1 MDEYEFAKEKYE
13 KVFDL
18 LEEHHRWFS
27 EALTLIASE
36 NVPSEAVKEAII
48 TDFMSRYAEGWPGD
62 RVYAGCKYIDQVELT
77 AIELGKKLFEA
88 EHVDVRPIA
97 GVTANL
103 SVYTAFT
110 EPGDTIVSLAIP
122 NGGHITYGKKE
133 LGGTAGAVRGL
144 NVENFPFDP
153 EEMNIDV
160 DKTKTMIEKLKNTGK
175 KPKMVVFGGSLF
187 LFPHPI
193 KDLAPYLKSEGIS
206 IMFDGA
212 HVLGLIA
219 GGEFQQPLKEGAD
232 VMTGSTHKT
241 LPGPQG
247 GIIASFDIYAEKLKS
262 AVFPSNVSNHHLHHV
277 AGKAIA
283 FAEMLAFGKQYAK
296 DVIRN
301 AQKLAEALAE
311 KGFKVLGEKHGYTKS
326 HQVVIDVW
334 DFGGGGVVEKE
345 LEEANIIVNRNLI
358 PGDIKSG
365 KHFKNPSGI
374 RMGVQEITRLG
385 MGPSEM
391 EEIAELLYRVIVKKE
406 DKAEIKKRVKELKT
420 QFSKVKYAFES
431 KRDAYEYIKIRLK

>member
-1 MDEYEFAKEKYE
+1 MDEYEFAKKKYDE
-13 KVFDL
+13 VFNL
-18 LEEHHRWFS
+18 LEEHHKWFS

-77 AIELGKKLFEA
+77 AIELGKKLFDA
-88 EHVDVRPIA
+88 EYVDVRPIA

-110 EPGDTIVSLAIP
+110 EPGDTIISLAIP

-144 NVENFPFDP
+144 NVENFPFDS

-160 DKTKTMIEKLKNTGK
+160 DKTKSMVEKLKKDGR

-187 LFPHPI
+187 LFPHPL
-193 KDLAPYLKSEGIS
+193 KELVPYLKSENIF
-206 IMFDGA
+206 IMYDGA
-212 HVLGLIA
+212 HVLGLMA

-247 GIIASFDIYAEKLKS
+247 GIIVSYDKYTEKLKN
-262 AVFPSNVSNHHLHHV
+262 AVFPSNVSNHHLHHM
-277 AGKAIA
+277 AGKAIS

-296 DVIRN
+296 DVIIN
-301 AQKLAEALAE
+301 AQKLANALAE
-311 KGFKVLGEKHGYTKS
+311 KGFKVLGEKNGYTRS

-334 DFGGGGVVEKE
+334 DLGGGGVVEKE

-374 RMGVQEITRLG
+374 RIGVQEITRLG
-385 MGPSEM
+385 MGTSQM
-391 EEIAELLYRVIVKKE
+391 QEIADLLYRSLIKKE
-406 DKAEIKKRVKELKT
+406 DKNITKKRVKELKARFT
-420 QFSKVKYAFES
+420 KVKYAFES

>member
-1 MDEYEFAKEKYE
+1 MDDLEFAKESYNKI
-13 KVFDL
+13 FRL
-18 LEEHHRWFS
+18 LEGHHRWFS
-27 EALTLIASE
+27 EALPLIASE
-36 NVPSEAVKEAII
+36 NVVSEAVKEAII
-48 TDFMSRYAEGWPGD
+48 SDFMSRYAEGWPGD
-62 RVYAGCKYIDQVELT
+62 RVYAGCRYIDQVELT
-77 AIELGKKLFEA
+77 AIELGKRLFDA

-103 SVYTAFT
+103 AVYTAFT
-110 EPGDTIVSLAIP
+110 EPGDTVISLAIP

-144 NVENFPFDP
+144 VVENFPFDS

-160 DKTKTMIEKLKNTGK
+160 DKTRSLIEKLKKEGR
-175 KPKMVVFGGSLF
+175 KPRMVIFGGSLF
-187 LFPHPI
+187 LFPHPLRE
-193 KDLAPYLKSEGIS
+193 LAPYLKAEDIY
-206 IMFDGA
+206 IMYDGA

-232 VMTGSTHKT
+232 VMSGSTHKT

-247 GIIASFDIYAEKLKS
+247 GIIVSYEKYAEKLKS

-277 AGKAIA
+277 AGKAVA

-301 AQKLAEALAE
+301 AQKLAESLAA
-311 KGFKVLGEKHGYTKS
+311 KGFKVLGEKNGYTKS

-334 DFGGGGVVEKE
+334 QYGGGGVVEKE
-345 LEEANIIVNRNLI
+345 LEDVNIIVNRNLI
-358 PGDIKSG
+358 PGDIKAG
-365 KHFKNPSGI
+365 RHFKNPGGI

-391 EEIAELLYRVIVKKE
+391 EEIAEILHDAIVKKR
-406 DKAEIKKRVKELKT
+406 DKEELRKRVRELKMR
-420 QFSKVKYAFES
+420 FRKVHYAFDS
-431 KRDAYEYIKIRLK
+431 QRDAYEYVKIRLS

>member
-1 MDEYEFAKEKYE
+1 MDDLEFAKDRYE
-13 KVFDL
+13 KIFEL
-18 LEEHHRWFS
+18 LQEHHRWFS

-36 NVPSEAVKEAII
+36 NVVSDAVKEAII

-77 AIELGKKLFEA
+77 AIELGKKLFDA

-103 SVYTAFT
+103 AVYTAFT
-110 EPGDTIVSLAIP
+110 EPGDVIISLAIP

-144 NVENFPFDP
+144 VVENFPFDA

-160 DKTKTMIEKLKNTGK
+160 DKTISLINKLKKEGK

-187 LFPHPI
+187 LFPHPV
-193 KDLAPYLKSEGIS
+193 KELAPFLKSEDIY
-206 IMFDGA
+206 IMYDGA

-232 VMTGSTHKT
+232 VMSGSTHKT

-247 GIIASFDIYAEKLKS
+247 GVIISFEKYAERLKS

-277 AGKAIA
+277 AGKAVT
-283 FAEMLAFGKQYAK
+283 FAEMLAFGKDYAR
-296 DVIRN
+296 DVVRN
-301 AQKLAEALAE
+301 AKKLAEALAE
-311 KGFKVLGEKHGYTKS
+311 RGFKVLGEKNGYTRS
-326 HQVVIDVW
+326 HQVVLDVW

-358 PGDIKSG
+358 PGDIKLG
-365 KHFKNPSGI
+365 RHYKNPGGI

-391 EEIAELLYRVIVKKE
+391 EEVADLIYRTIIKKE
-406 DKAEIKKRVKELKT
+406 DKGEIRRRVKELKS
-420 QFSKVKYAFES
+420 QFRKVKYAFDSE
-431 KRDAYEYIKIRLK
+431 RDAYEYIKIRLK

>member
-1 MDEYEFAKEKYE
+1 MDEYEFAKNKYDE
-13 KVFDL
+13 VFNL

-36 NVPSEAVKEAII
+36 NVLSEAVKEAII

-77 AIELGKKLFEA
+77 AIELGKKLFDA

-110 EPGDTIVSLAIP
+110 EPGDTIISLAIP

-144 NVENFPFDP
+144 NVENFPFDS

-160 DKTKTMIEKLKNTGK
+160 DKTKIMVEKMKKDGK
-175 KPKMVVFGGSLF
+175 KPRMVVFGGSLF
-187 LFPHPI
+187 LFPHPL
-193 KDLAPYLKSEGIS
+193 KELAPYLKAENIS
-206 IMFDGA
+206 IMYDGA

-219 GGEFQQPLKEGAD
+219 GGEFQKPLEEGAD

-247 GIIASFDIYAEKLKS
+247 GVIVSFDKYAEKLKS

-277 AGKAIA
+277 AGKAVA
-283 FAEMLAFGKQYAK
+283 FAEMLAFGRQYAK
-296 DVIRN
+296 DIIRN
-301 AQKLAEALAE
+301 AQKLANALSD
-311 KGFKVLGEKHGYTKS
+311 KGFKVLGEKNGYTKS

-334 DFGGGGVVEKE
+334 DLGGGGVVEKE

-374 RMGVQEITRLG
+374 RIGVQEITRLG

-391 EEIAELLYRVIVKKE
+391 EEIADLLYGALIKKE
-406 DKAEIKKRVKELKT
+406 DKDSIKKKVKELKAR
-420 QFSKVKYAFES
+420 FLKVKYAFES

>member
-13 KVFDL
+13 KVFEL

-110 EPGDTIVSLAIP
+110 EPGDTIISLAIP

-160 DKTKTMIEKLKNTGK
+160 DKTKTMIEKLKSAGK

-193 KDLAPYLKSEGIS
+193 KDLAPYLKSEGIF
-206 IMFDGA
+206 IMYDGA

-247 GIIASFDIYAEKLKS
+247 GIIASFDIYAEKLKN

-277 AGKAIA
+277 AGKAVA

-365 KHFKNPSGI
+365 RHFKNPGGI

-406 DKAEIKKRVKELKT
+406 DKAEIKKRVKELKM
-420 QFSKVKYAFES
+420 QFPKVKYAFES